1 MPGSIPFRGNNYW
14 LPIFMT
20 YDKYPR
26 FIAERLRIIDKTGTE
41 VPFVLN
47 KAQMMFIEKAT
58 GRDIILK
65 ARQEGFSSLIGA
77 IFMADFLLKENSYSV
92 VLADNADNAMGL
104 LDRVKFYFKSYQDII
119 GVKIPLK
126 YNSKYEMVN
135 EVLNSR
141 YQIGTAE
148 NTEFGRSKTITNL
161 HMSECAF
168 YPHFRKLLASA
179 LQAVTPEGRVALE
192 TTANGFNEFKEYW
205 DQSTLGETGINPL
218 FFPSTLMYD
227 DAYLEQKK
235 KELGRLYD
243 QEYPSTPQIAFL
255 TSGMSYFS
263 TDALMWY
270 MDQAKETIPNYV

>member
-1 MPGSIPFRGNNYW
+1 MVYE
-14 LPIFMT
+14 
-20 YDKYPR
+20 KYPR
-26 FIAERLRIIDKTGTE
+26 FIADRLRIIDKTGAE
-41 VPFVLN
+41 VPFILN
-47 KAQMMFIEKAT
+47 KAQKLFIEKAT

-77 IFMADFLLKENSYSV
+77 IFMGDFLLKENSYSV

-104 LDRVKFYFKSYQDII
+104 LERVKFYFKSYQEIT
-119 GVKIPLK
+119 GQKIPLK

-179 LQAVTPEGRVALE
+179 LQAVIPNGRVALE

-205 DQSTLGETGINPL
+205 DQSERGETGLNPL
-218 FFPSTLMYD
+218 FFSSSLMYD
-227 DAYLEQKK
+227 EQFLKNK
-235 KELGRLYD
+235 SRELGRLFD
-243 QEYPSTPQIAFL
+243 QEYPETPQAAFL
-255 TSGMSYFS
+255 TSGESYFS
-263 TDALMWY
+263 TDALVWY
-270 MDQAKETIPNYV
+270 MAMTQDAIPNYV

>member
-1 MPGSIPFRGNNYW
+1 MV
-14 LPIFMT
+14 

-26 FIAERLRIIDKTGTE
+26 FIAERLKIIDKIGVE

-47 KAQMMFIEKAT
+47 SAQNMFVSKAT

-65 ARQEGFSSLIGA
+65 ARQEGFSSIIGA
-77 IFMADFLLKENSYSV
+77 IFMGDFLFKENSYSV
-92 VLADNADNAMGL
+92 VLADNSDNAMGL
-104 LDRVKFYFKSYQDII
+104 LDRVKFYFNSYQQIT
-119 GVKIPLK
+119 GQKIPLK

-135 EVLNSR
+135 EIVNSR

-192 TTANGFNEFKEYW
+192 TTANGFNEFKDYW
-205 DQSTLGETGINPL
+205 DESVRGETGFNPL
-218 FFPSTLMYD
+218 FFPASLMYSED
-227 DAYLEQKK
+227 FLAKK
-235 KELGRLYD
+235 RMELKD
-243 QEYPSTPQIAFL
+243 MFPQEYPENALEAFIA
-255 TSGMSYFS
+255 SGELYF
-263 TDALMWY
+263 DKQALKHY
-270 MDQAKETIPNYV
+270 LECVREPSFNEVYVQAI